1 MSEPGRQPR
10 VVMARPR
17 LVIATT
23 NAGKLREF
31 AALAGCGPLDGLV
44 EVVGLDHPALAG
56 RRPAAV
62 PEESL
67 DLAENAAAKARAAA
81 SATGLVAVA
90 DDTGLYVEALG
101 GRPGP
106 RAARYA
112 GPQATDADRIGRLL
126 RELQDVPH
134 SARTAEFRC
143 ALAVAVPPGWPP
155 GPGADPRV
163 GPDVRV
169 FEGVCRGLIA
179 ERPAGTGGFGY
190 DPVFWLPELGRT
202 LAELTLDEKNRLS
215 HRARAWR
222 KAEPYLVELLV
233 GGGGVGAGLGRP

>member
-1 MSEPGRQPR
+1 MRGQGVQP
-10 VVMARPR
+10 MGRPR

-31 AALAGCGPLDGLV
+31 EALARSGPLDGLV
-44 EVVGLDHPALAG
+44 EVVGLDHPALVG
-56 RRPAAV
+56 RRPPPVA
-62 PEESL
+62 EESL
-67 DLAENAAAKARAAA
+67 DLTENAVSKARAAA
-81 SATGLVAVA
+81 AATGLVAVA
-90 DDTGLYVEALG
+90 DDTGLYVDALG

-126 RELQDVPH
+126 RELQDIPH

-143 ALAVAVPPGWPP
+143 ALAVAVPPGWPL
-155 GPGADPRV
+155 GPEADPRF

-179 ERPAGTGGFGY
+179 ERPAGSGGFGY
-190 DPVFWLPELGRT
+190 DPVFRLVELGRT
-202 LAELTLDEKNRLS
+202 LAELSLDEKNRLS

-233 GGGGVGAGLGRP
+233 GGAGPGQPLADPP

>member
-1 MSEPGRQPR
+1 
-10 VVMARPR
+10 MARPR

-31 AALAGCGPLDGLV
+31 SDLARSGPLDGLV

-56 RRPAAV
+56 QRPPPV

-67 DLAENAAAKARAAA
+67 DLAENAVAKARAAA
-81 SATGLVAVA
+81 AASGLVAVA

-106 RAARYA
+106 HAARYA

-134 SARTAEFRC
+134 SARAAEFRC

-155 GPGADPRV
+155 VPGGDSRF
-163 GPDVRV
+163 GPDVQV
-169 FEGVCRGLIA
+169 FSGVCRGMIA

-190 DPVFWLPELGRT
+190 DPIFWLPELGRSF
-202 LAELTLDEKNRLS
+202 AELSLDDKNRLS

-222 KAEPYLVELLV
+222 KAEPCLVALLL
-233 GGGGVGAGLGRP
+233 GAGGAGGRRKDP